1 MLIEDLDKKGSDLV
15 GEYSFRRGICLQSR
29 DDELGEGYFWCCDGL
44 IDWESKERVIVLMIQ
59 EVAIRLGYI

>member
-44 IDWESKERVIVLMIQ
+44 ID
-59 EVAIRLGYI
+59 